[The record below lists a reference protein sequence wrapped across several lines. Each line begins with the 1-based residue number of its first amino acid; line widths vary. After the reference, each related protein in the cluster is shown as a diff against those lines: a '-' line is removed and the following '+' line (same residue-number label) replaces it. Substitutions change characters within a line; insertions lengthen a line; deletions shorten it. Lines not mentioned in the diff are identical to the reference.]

1 MQGLV
6 DGRVLWDTMHAQ
18 THPLGPKYHEV
29 YDFLA
34 CEGISPCNG
43 WLNSNETL
51 RNITSE
57 WAFSLNKQY
66 QEIMQSSSESY
77 GNFKLGYFQPDW
89 FGMLRNYTL
98 QYGAPATDLI
108 EPSDGFHPSQV
119 GNELLAQEIWQW
131 LEAKF
136 PESIGSVNPFNEE
149 IKRIFG
155 DQGGY

>member
-1 MQGLV
+1 
-6 DGRVLWDTMHAQ
+6 VLCCGARFRY
-18 THPLGPKYHEV
+18 LLY
-29 YDFLA
+29 
-34 CEGISPCNG
+34 I
-43 WLNSNETL
+43 
-51 RNITSE
+51 I
-57 WAFSLNKQY
+57 
-66 QEIMQSSSESY
+66 QSKS
-77 GNFKLGYFQPDW
+77 FVFCATTTTAIR
-89 FGMLRNYTL
+89 MLRNYTL